1 MKRFK
6 DWKPPELILQ
16 CKKED
21 DPEWIKEIAF
31 QLSILKKQK
40 ITDEDK
46 KLFRDLFFEYQRDG
60 LSPKDAIEKAKNII
74 LSFKK

>member
-1 MKRFK
+1 MYAGRKALLG
-6 DWKPPELILQ
+6 KP
-16 CKKED
+16 KD
-21 DPEWIKEIAF
+21 DPEWVKEIAF

-46 KLFRDLFFEYQRDG
+46 KLLRELFFEYKRDG

>member
-1 MKRFK
+1 MYAGRIVLLGKSK
-6 DWKPPELILQ
+6 
-16 CKKED
+16 D

-31 QLSILKKQK
+31 QISILKKQK

-46 KLFRDLFFEYQRDG
+46 KLFRELFFEYQRDG

>member
-1 MKRFK
+1 MYAGRKALLG
-6 DWKPPELILQ
+6 KP
-16 CKKED
+16 KD
-21 DPEWIKEIAF
+21 DPEWIKEITF

-46 KLFRDLFFEYQRDG
+46 KLFRELFFEYQRDG

>member
-1 MKRFK
+1 MEKVLLG
-6 DWKPPELILQ
+6 KP
-16 CKKED
+16 ED

-31 QLSILKKQK
+31 QLSILKKRK

-46 KLFRDLFFEYQRDG
+46 KLFRELFFEYQRDG

>member
-1 MKRFK
+1 MEKVLLG
-6 DWKPPELILQ
+6 KP
-16 CKKED
+16 ED

>member
-1 MKRFK
+1 MYAGRIVLLG
-6 DWKPPELILQ
+6 KP
-16 CKKED
+16 KD

-31 QLSILKKQK
+31 QISILKKRK

-46 KLFRDLFFEYQRDG
+46 KLFRELFFEYQRDG